1 MCCFLNRRC
10 IPNNCCC
17 GNWNENAWQTNNAT
31 AFNDNFLNRYG
42 NVPYFYDDNVAYDF
56 APFGY
61 NGYSQYNATSFFN
74 NCCRNTR
81 YFANNF
87 ELDRPVSASFLHT
100 PDYHR
105 ILEIGFL

>member
-61 NGYSQYNATSFFN
+61 NGYSQYNATSFFLTTVAETQDILQTILSLTDL
-74 NCCRNTR
+74 CQQVFCTR
-81 YFANNF
+81 QIIIAF
-87 ELDRPVSASFLHT
+87 
-100 PDYHR
+100 
-105 ILEIGFL
+105 